1 MIDRRRVLL
10 AGGAAALVSAGLPM
24 QRAAAAGELRVASL
38 KFGSLSWL
46 LETIRAEGLAE
57 KAGVNVIVVEVA
69 TNQAGPVALL
79 SGEADVIV
87 SDWPWA
93 LRQRAMGEHVKFAPY
108 SSALG
113 AVMVAPDSPIK
124 KLADLKGKKL
134 GVAGGAID
142 KSWLLLR
149 AYSQKELGTDIAAVG
164 DARRTA
170 PLRCS
175 PRRRAQRPP
184 RCGAQFLDLRGAP
197 ARRQL
202 PHDHRHG

>member
-24 QRAAAAGELRVASL
+24 QRAAAAGELRVASV

-57 KAGVNVIVVEVA
+57 KAGVNVIVVDVA

-93 LRQRAMGEHVKFAPY
+93 MRQRALGEQVKFAPY

-113 AVMVAPDSPIK
+113 AVMVAHEFAHSK
-124 KLADLKGKKL
+124 
-134 GVAGGAID
+134 AG
-142 KSWLLLR
+142 R
-149 AYSQKELGTDIAAVG
+149 SQGQ
-164 DARRTA
+164 DARRRRRCHRQELAAAARLFEEGARHATSRSWRCPRTA
-170 PLRCS
+170 PLR
-175 PRRRAQRPP
+175 
-184 RCGAQFLDLRGAP
+184 
-197 ARRQL
+197 
-202 PHDHRHG
+202 

>member
-1 MIDRRRVLL
+1 MSY
-10 AGGAAALVSAGLPM
+10 AS
-24 QRAAAAGELRVASL
+24 ASL

-79 SGEADVIV
+79 SGDADVIV

-113 AVMVAPDSPIK
+113 AVMVAQDSPDSK
-124 KLADLKGKKL
+124 ARRSQGQEARRRRRCHRQELAAAARLFEQGR
-134 GVAGGAID
+134 
-142 KSWLLLR
+142 S
-149 AYSQKELGTDIAAVG
+149 GTDIA
-164 DARRTA
+164 
-170 PLRCS
+170 
-175 PRRRAQRPP
+175 
-184 RCGAQFLDLRGAP
+184 
-197 ARRQL
+197 QL
-202 PHDHRHG
+202 A